1 MNFYKDDNIKK
12 PNSHSLWERTRY
24 VFCLM
29 TIEPMVM
36 IQGIAQYIIE
46 VPQSQMLL
54 YKTCR
59 GQISCHQFHI
69 IFISR
74 YYILD
79 PIFNMTEEFCS
90 SIEDHAVEGTIYDDI
105 EEATVRDHSQNIF
118 PLLSDV
124 KLPTFLFLIFFW
136 RKGGMN

>member
-1 MNFYKDDNIKK
+1 
-12 PNSHSLWERTRY
+12 
-24 VFCLM
+24 M

-59 GQISCHQFHI
+59 GQISCHQIHI

-79 PIFNMTEEFCS
+79 PKFNMTEEFCS
-90 SIEDHAVEGTIYDDI
+90 SIEDHAVGGTIYDDI

-124 KLPTFLFLIFFW
+124 KLYISFINIFL
-136 RKGGMN
+136 RKEKRGNELKWLF